1 MLNNIDITELHK
13 NRNIR
18 LNRRVNTYEQ
28 VLNKCYIKINQ
39 VSNKTYDTYCSYV
52 IPEIMFGVPL
62 YDKNECIKY
71 IFDKLIKKGFQV
83 NYFHPNLF
91 YISWDVIPEKKE
103 ELKKIEMPTN
113 QVKQI
118 SEYKP
123 SGNFIYSNK
132 ALTSIDNINK

>member
-1 MLNNIDITELHK
+1 MDNININDLHK
-13 NRNIR
+13 NRNDR
-18 LNRRVNTYEQ
+18 LNRRFKTYEQ
-28 VLNKCYIKINQ
+28 VLAKCYAKISQ
-39 VSNKTYDTYCSYV
+39 VSSKTYDTYCSYV

-71 IFDKLIKKGFQV
+71 MFDKLIKKGFQV

-91 YISWDVIPEKKE
+91 YISWDIIPEKKDD
-103 ELKKIEMPTN
+103 LKKIEMPSTSK
-113 QVKQI
+113 VKQV

-132 ALTSIDNINK
+132 ALTSIQNIDK